1 MWAAN
6 WDFLPIHICM
16 VTFSLR
22 AFICNILWIITVLL
36 EKRPNYELQI
46 FIVKAVF
53 FPVVIYECES
63 WTIKKAKRWRIDAFK
78 LVLEKILVGPLH
90 SKIKLVH
97 PKGDQSWIFNIHQY
111 GNSYSSKFIN
121 MERLMLKLKLKYF
134 GHLMQRADLLE
145 KKPWCWERVEGM
157 RQRRWQRM
165 RWLDGISDSMSLSL
179 SKLWEM
185 GEEQG
190 SLVCCSPWGC
200 KELDTA

>member
-22 AFICNILWIITVLL
+22 AFICNIPWIITVLL

-63 WTIKKAKRWRIDAFK
+63 WAIKKAERWRTDAFK
-78 LVLEKILVGPLH
+78 LVLEKILVGPLY
-90 SKIKLVH
+90 SKIKPVH
-97 PKGDQSWIFNIHQY
+97 PKGDQPWIFTGRTDAKAEAQVLWPPDAK
-111 GNSYSSKFIN
+111 S
-121 MERLMLKLKLKYF
+121 RLV
-134 GHLMQRADLLE
+134 G

-190 SLVCCSPWGC
+190 SLFCSPWGC